1 MKEEII
7 LCQNLTMVFQRFG
20 SNRNEKN
27 KSKNEWAGAYRLAD
41 TGNL

>member
-20 SNRNEKN
+20 SNRNEK